1 MLFNKNLLIG
11 YLLMLMVIK
20 ASAQNTFP
28 SSGKV
33 GIGTAVPETK
43 LHLVQLSTGLKTQY
57 GTFLIE
63 DQDAIIDLVSNQSD
77 RWGSAIN
84 FVEGSGS
91 SNTDVWSIARQTTQG
106 TGDSSLNFSFGTNN
120 NHLNSTKLIIK
131 PNGKIGIGTLTPDSR
146 LSVNGD
152 IHTKEVRVDLTSWPD
167 FVFKSD
173 YNLPSLQ
180 DVKQFIFEN
189 GHLKDIPNELEVEE
203 NGVLIGEMNAKLL
216 QKIEELTL
224 YLIAQNEELIFLKKE
239 LSELKTIVK
248 NK

>member
-1 MLFNKNLLIG
+1 
-11 YLLMLMVIK
+11 MVIK

-173 YNLPSLQ
+173 YNLPSLK
-180 DVKQFIFEN
+180 DVKQFILKN

-203 NGVLIGEMNAKLL
+203 DGILLGEMNAKLL